1 MSTKE
6 VLVLLSAL
14 STQIKTKD
22 AKIELLQTMDEK
34 VNDENIKE
42 FWKISNE
49 INIVDQVRIME
60 GKLNLFRRSS
70 CLQRICWQRWHQ
82 NQRGKKNKKNKKIT

>member
-14 STQIKTKD
+14 STQIKTID
-22 AKIELLQTMDEK
+22 AKIEFLQTMDEK

-49 INIVDQVRIME
+49 INKVDQVRITE
-60 GKLNLFRRSS
+60 GKLNLLDDQVVS
-70 CLQRICWQRWHQ
+70 
-82 NQRGKKNKKNKKIT
+82 NENKYA